1 MTHQRVDLHVH
12 SDFSDASSSIPDIV
26 KRART
31 VGLKCLA
38 ITDHFWPSIGSH
50 RGGISVVRERHNLI
64 VDMQNENSKLRI
76 LEGVEVDI
84 NSNGTLAPVSGS
96 LDQFEIIIGSVHW
109 GSDSARWASAVA
121 RAAKSGLFQILAH
134 FDGYLS
140 SYRHEDGERV
150 AEALAENN
158 IAVELSDRYPP
169 QYIEFIETAR
179 DSGCKF
185 SIGSDS
191 HSLRTIGQIGDQVKL
206 GKAMSLEFIKIA

>member
-1 MTHQRVDLHVH
+1 MTNQRVDLHVH

-31 VGLKCLA
+31 VRLDCLA
-38 ITDHFWPSIGSH
+38 ITDHFWPSMGSH
-50 RGGISVVRERHNLI
+50 RGGISVVRERRSLI
-64 VDMQNENSKLRI
+64 EDMRNEYSELRI

-84 NSNGTLAPVSGS
+84 NSNGTLAPVSGG
-96 LDQFEIIIGSVHW
+96 LDQFDVIVGSVHW

-140 SYRHEDGERV
+140 SNRQEDGERV
-150 AEALAENN
+150 AEALAENS
-158 IAVELSDRYPP
+158 IAVELNGRYPP
-169 QYIEFIETAR
+169 EYIEFIESAR
-179 DSGCKF
+179 DSGCRF

-191 HSLRTIGQIGDQVKL
+191 HSLRTIGQIDDQIKL
-206 GKAMSLEFIKIA
+206 GDAMNLEFIKIE